1 MATIRGPKI
10 PTSGLILFLD
20 PIARGSYSGS
30 GTTWYDV
37 SGNQNYAT
45 ITNTTGSPYSSSNGG
60 YFTLDGV
67 NDYIVT
73 NNSLNPQLTLAYTDA
88 SFLMW
93 VYPTSAGQIL
103 CELGS
108 TTPNASYH
116 ASLIEINS
124 SAVMS
129 LRLYGATTPITSSG
143 LSFNNWYLICLSY
156 NGSTLTAYINGSSIG
171 TSTFTRATPITLGFG
186 ATHYGLCATDSTN
199 MGTQGYA
206 GARIA
211 NFAIYNRALSL
222 YEIVQYFNGTRR
234 RFSL

>member
-1 MATIRGPKI
+1 MATIRGPRI
-10 PTSGLILFLD
+10 PTGGLILFLD
-20 PIARGSYSGS
+20 AISNRSYPGT
-30 GTTWYDV
+30 GTTWYDIT
-37 SGNQNYAT
+37 GNNNYAN
-45 ITNTTGSPYSSSNGG
+45 ITNTTGSPYSSNNGG

-73 NNSLNPQLTLAYTDA
+73 NNSLNPQLTLVYTNV

-93 VYPTSAGQIL
+93 IYPTSAGQIL
-103 CELGS
+103 SELGS
-108 TTPNASYH
+108 TTPNTSYH
-116 ASLIEINS
+116 ASLIEVNS

-129 LRLYGATTPITSSG
+129 LRLYGASTPITSSG
-143 LSFNNWYLICLSY
+143 LSFNNWYLVCLSY
-156 NGSTLTAYINGSSIG
+156 DGSTLTAYINGSSIG

-211 NFAIYNRALSL
+211 NFAIYNRALSSREVL
-222 YEIVQYFNGTRR
+222 QYFYSTKN
-234 RFSL
+234 RFNL